1 MNAGDVI
8 LLAAVGAVVSATV
21 YVQYKPAARVALR
34 WARAIAPHF
43 ARSVPTAQVTS
54 VVALIL
60 SGTSGIVLAGVMI
73 LAAGTPL
80 LGLFGEHLTP
90 ELLLLGVGLGVAEAA
105 LSLLLASSAMAAT
118 IPLRFAQL
126 GREAGFELAIVG
138 RGGWIRSY
146 SHALNLLPIPLA
158 LTVILLPLAA
168 EEMLF
173 RGMAL
178 TFLRPTGPLVA
189 ILGST
194 MLFIAVQFTGMPS
207 WFSALP
213 AACGAIV
220 VGLVHGYLFWSVPTL
235 VPLLIAHLVY
245 FLFVA
250 L

>member
-1 MNAGDVI
+1 MSPGDAI
-8 LLAAVGAVVSATV
+8 FLAAAAVIVATV
-21 YVQYKPAARVALR
+21 YIQYKPGARLALR
-34 WARAIAPHF
+34 AARAIAPRF

-54 VVALIL
+54 VVALII
-60 SGTSGIVLAGVMI
+60 SGSSGIALAIVMI

-80 LGLFGEHLTP
+80 IGLFGEHLQP
-90 ELLLLGVGLGVAEAA
+90 GLLLLGVGLGIAEAA

-118 IPLRFAQL
+118 IPVRFAQL
-126 GREAGFELAIVG
+126 GREAQFELAIVG

-146 SHALNLLPIPLA
+146 SHALNLLPIPFALA
-158 LTVILLPLAA
+158 VVMLPLAA

-178 TFLRPTGPLVA
+178 TFLRSSGPLVA

-194 MLFIAVQFTGMPS
+194 VLFIAVQFTGMPS

-220 VGLVHGYLFWSVPTL
+220 VGLAHGYLFWSVPTL
-235 VPLLIAHLVY
+235 FPLLIAHLVY